1 MQIEAKE
8 LRVDESGMVASSNH
22 RRRPYEVVGICLGIA
37 LAAGWSILRAGVSVP
52 PSFPDMYQAATI
64 WPERLDENFRAYF
77 TDSPLGTVIFRA
89 LPWQTSQSFMWLMIA
104 SAVLAIGGLA
114 LWMASLAPQYQKSR
128 AARLALL
135 APLPAVLLTWLG
147 GYDGFTVIA
156 WLVCL
161 AAWAFGRPWVLA
173 LAGLLL
179 GFQHF
184 EHAVLGTAAL
194 SLTWFAIRGDLSAR
208 LNRFSPLWIVP
219 GLLAGKGIL
228 IIWLVVNNSST
239 SGRGSWLSEF
249 LREWTVTAISV
260 GPTLLWACFAGSWAI
275 IVGLVLQN
283 RSRRAL
289 VLLAGALAIGFL
301 ATFLSGD
308 RPRVLT
314 LVLAPSLAL
323 VTLAFLSRERKA
335 ENSTRNLALV
345 ETIVWLAPPL
355 FLWGKA
361 VIGTNVIDQMIVT
374 WSQVVG

>member
-1 MQIEAKE
+1 M
-8 LRVDESGMVASSNH
+8 DESGMVASSGH
-22 RRRPYEVVGICLGIA
+22 RRRPYEAVVVSFGIA
-37 LAAGWSILRAGVSVP
+37 LAAGWAILRAGVSIP
-52 PSFPDMYQAATI
+52 PTFSDMYKAAMI

-89 LPWQTSQSFMWLMIA
+89 LPWQTSHTFIWLMIA
-104 SAVLAIGGLA
+104 SAAISICGLA
-114 LWMASLAPQYQKSR
+114 LWMAALAPQYQKSR
-128 AARLALL
+128 AARLAIL

-147 GYDGFTVIA
+147 GYDGFTAIA
-156 WLVCL
+156 WLLCL
-161 AAWAFGRPWVLA
+161 FAWAFGRPWILV

-184 EHAVLGTAAL
+184 EHSVLGVAAL
-194 SLTWFAIRGDLSAR
+194 CLTWSAIRGDLPAR
-208 LNRFSPLWIVP
+208 VNRFNPLWVLP
-219 GLLAGKGIL
+219 GLFAGKGIL
-228 IIWLVVNNSST
+228 VIWLLVNDSST
-239 SGRGSWLSEF
+239 SGRGAWLSEF

-260 GPTLLWACFAGSWAI
+260 GPTLLWASFAGSWAI
-275 IVGLVLQN
+275 VVGLIVQN

-289 VLLAGALAIGFL
+289 VLLSGALAIGFL

-323 VTLAFLSRERKA
+323 VTLAFLAREERA
-335 ENSTRNLALV
+335 EKGSRNLALV
-345 ETIVWLAPPL
+345 EAIVWLAPPV

-374 WSQVVG
+374 WSQIVG